1 MYPENLSKGASIAQP
16 FYFQK
21 TTNENLIVMYKWELA
36 INRIRI
42 KDERD
47 RTSFL
52 EALHRMNGHPGMKT
66 LLQAQSIPA
75 LYQLFQ
81 QLQADQNP
89 FSLIFAY
96 DQEGLLHDFLQRIL
110 RGGESFPHGRIAQK
124 TFIEL
129 CSLAIEKEALQDLLA
144 AKMLDFLSVDQ
155 LQRLVEIPSSNLRVL
170 IRFFKDNYGV
180 LPDDLMRLGT
190 ELIMLAP
197 PAFVAQKRN
206 IFLREFLS
214 AILPRFEA
222 RFAHRMDRETLFRY
236 PGKILAWWEVWH
248 RHQER
253 KEETSKEDEY
263 YQTNFSTIIQYVPE
277 YIWWNNGLSYGRNSR
292 GYHFQSPEFR
302 HLAVGGSVRKGPDFR
317 PYTRR
322 MAKAFV
328 TLPYNFHAGMRDMY
342 LYFYGISLG
351 AGELLL
357 TMMQRFVRHRS
368 NRIQLLAEL
377 ELWNPVL
384 QKLACA
390 DFENLDI
397 PDARSLMGYLYHCLR
412 DQPDYQVKSR
422 TIAQLNRDSQ
432 VYLDRIQARANAR
445 AAREQARLLMT
456 GKKSQLIRW
465 AAHPSVGPMEL
476 KQADR
481 HYKIVELTDENQL
494 NREGAVMNHCVGG
507 YTYKCTDTT
516 SSIWSLREYINGSWF
531 SLVTIELEERR
542 VVQARG
548 PFNAT
553 PTPEQRKLIR
563 AWKRREN
570 ID

>member
-1 MYPENLSKGASIAQP
+1 MYQ
-16 FYFQK
+16 
-21 TTNENLIVMYKWELA
+21 WELA
-36 INRIRI
+36 VNRIRI
-42 KDERD
+42 KDEGDQTR
-47 RTSFL
+47 FL

-89 FSLIFAY
+89 FSLILAD
-96 DQEGLLHDFLQRIL
+96 DQEGLLHDFFQRIL
-110 RGGESFPHGRIAQK
+110 RSGEPFPYGRIAQK

-129 CSLAIEKEALQDLLA
+129 CSSAIENEALEDMLA
-144 AKMLDFLSVDQ
+144 ARMLDFLSVDL
-155 LQRLVEIPSSNLRVL
+155 LQELVEIPSSNLRVL
-170 IRFFKDNYGV
+170 IRFFKANHWV
-180 LPDDLMRLGT
+180 LPDDLMSLGS
-190 ELIMLAP
+190 ELIMQAS
-197 PAFVAQKRN
+197 PAFVAQKSN
-206 IFLREFLS
+206 VFLREFLS
-214 AILPRFEA
+214 SILPHFEA
-222 RFAHRMDRETLFRY
+222 RFAHRMDRDTLHRY
-236 PGKILAWWEVWH
+236 PEKLLAWWEVWY

-253 KEETSKEDEY
+253 KEETGKEDEY
-263 YQTNFSTIIQYVPE
+263 YQTDFSTIIKYVPE
-277 YIWWNNGLSYGRNSR
+277 YIWWNNGLSYGRRNR
-292 GYHFQSPEFR
+292 MYHFQSPEFR
-302 HLAVGGSVRKGPDFR
+302 HLAIGGSVRKGPDFR

-351 AGELLL
+351 AGELLQL
-357 TMMQRFVRHRS
+357 VMQRFMRHRS
-368 NRIQLLAEL
+368 SRSQLVAEL

-384 QKLACA
+384 QKLAC
-390 DFENLDI
+390 DEFENLDI
-397 PDARSLMGYLYHCLR
+397 PEARNLMGYLYHCLR
-412 DQPDYQVKSR
+412 DQPGYQVKSR
-422 TIAQLNRDSQ
+422 TIAQLRRDSQ
-432 VYLDRIQARANAR
+432 AYLDRIQTRANAR

-456 GKKSQLIRW
+456 GKRSKLISW
-465 AAHPSVGPMEL
+465 PPHPKVRPMEV
-476 KQADR
+476 KQADY
-481 HYKIVELTDENQL
+481 HYKIIELTDENQL

-516 SSIWSLREYINGSWF
+516 SSIWSLREYKNGAWF
-531 SLVTIELEERR
+531 SLVTIELDGAQ

-570 ID
+570 LL